1 MVFEGL
7 IEDTSSFVYYVFVG
21 LVVCDSRV
29 SERLVLARR

>member
-7 IEDTSSFVYYVFVG
+7 IEDTSSFVYFISVG
-21 LVVCDSRV
+21 LIVFDSRV